1 MKRWILALV
10 LALAG
15 FGIAQAGVDP
25 TNTFNLGLEAGANFS
40 ILNGSDAAKQYLDS
54 NGNGISPVSKLGF
67 VGGGYLCLNFGNSFG
82 IRPEVLYEQ
91 KGAAISG
98 TSTTTELDYIEVP
111 VLLKFSLGAPV
122 LNPAILLGPAFSW
135 NMLAQSNGSDIPNIN
150 TSDVGI
156 IGGVELD
163 IDKFLVSARYE
174 LGLQNIK
181 TNTNV
186 QNGVITFLAGYSFM

>member
-1 MKRWILALV
+1 MKRWILALI

-40 ILNGSDAAKQYLDS
+40 SLTGADITKIGSSLS
-54 NGNGISPVSKLGF
+54 SKLGF

-91 KGAAISG
+91 KGAAVSG

-111 VLLKFSLGAPV
+111 VLLKFSLGLPAV
-122 LNPAILLGPAFSW
+122 NPAILLGPAFSW
-135 NMLAQSNGSDIPNIN
+135 NMVAQAAGNNISGIN
-150 TSDVGI
+150 SSDVGI
-156 IGGVELD
+156 VGGVELD
-163 IDKFLVSARYE
+163 IDKFLVSGRYE
-174 LGLQNIK
+174 LGLQNIQ

-186 QNGVITFLAGYSFM
+186 QNGVLTFLVGYSFM